1 MKVWKNKLFPTLNHN
16 TMLTNYDVSLHKNE
30 VKLIDNYVVSN
41 NLSEMNLAVFKH
53 VVCTV
58 LPQHRAELIVGDFY
72 HDDQGLN
79 NYKKYITYSK

>member
-1 MKVWKNKLFPTLNHN
+1 MKVYND

-30 VKLIDNYVVSN
+30 IKLIDDFVISN
-41 NLSEMNLAVFKH
+41 NLSEMNLATFKH

-58 LPQHRAELIVGDFY
+58 LPQRRAELIVGDFY

-79 NYKKYITYSK
+79 NYKKYISYEL

>member
-1 MKVWKNKLFPTLNHN
+1 MKVWNNVLFPTLNHN

-30 VKLIDNYVVSN
+30 VKLIDDFVISN
-41 NLSEMNLAVFKH
+41 NLSEMNLQVFKH

-79 NYKKYITYSK
+79 NYNKYITYNK